1 MHAGTNREI
10 LASCT
15 FTVISTVLSALQSPP
30 LSINLYVMFVTNS
43 LLVSV
48 SSHVNENVTLRR
60 PAFKRLAETAPTI
73 APAHSTALTAGK
85 AAPSS
90 SKNTVP
96 PVVGVETMS
105 TDVPS
110 TPSSAS
116 VPAKDT
122 DAFVP
127 ATASTRVT
135 VGTVGVAAR
144 AVTINDR
151 NAPTTARTTTAPRP
165 RLRARRTGVIATSR
179 VVTTLSL
186 ASRARRA
193 SRETTT
199 TTISSASPH
208 SSLSPVSRAR
218 AVHRRGALC
227 RERCPRGSSGLVKM
241 DEMNYTTR
249 SRKSA
254 LSARTR

>member
-1 MHAGTNREI
+1 
-10 LASCT
+10 
-15 FTVISTVLSALQSPP
+15 
-30 LSINLYVMFVTNS
+30 MFVTNS

-60 PAFKRLAETAPTI
+60 PVFKRLAETAPTI
-73 APAHSTALTAGK
+73 ALAHSTALTAGN

-122 DAFVP
+122 VAFVP

-199 TTISSASPH
+199 TTTISSASPH
-208 SSLSPVSRAR
+208 SSLSSVSRAR

>member
-1 MHAGTNREI
+1 
-10 LASCT
+10 
-15 FTVISTVLSALQSPP
+15 
-30 LSINLYVMFVTNS
+30 MFVTNS

-60 PAFKRLAETAPTI
+60 PAFKRLAETVPTI
-73 APAHSTALTAGK
+73 APAHSTALTAGN

-122 DAFVP
+122 VAFVP

-144 AVTINDR
+144 AATINDR
-151 NAPTTARTTTAPRP
+151 NAHTTARTTTAPRP
-165 RLRARRTGVIATSR
+165 RPRARRTGVIATSR

-199 TTISSASPH
+199 TTTISSASPH

-218 AVHRRGALC
+218 AVQRRGALC
-227 RERCPRGSSGLVKM
+227 RERCPRGSSGLEKM
-241 DEMNYTTR
+241 NEMNYTTR
-249 SRKSA
+249 SRESA